1 MMWRSHALIGL
12 NSLWLLEAVPGA
24 VTPQNVGELAALAAL
39 GALLPDLDTASSKLA
54 SLSLGGGRPLAPLAL
69 ALHRALGHRGLL
81 HSPAGWLGFGLL
93 CLPLALWAPWPAPL
107 ALFMGYGSHLA
118 ADACTRSGIPAW
130 PSRKD
135 RRWHLLPPRL
145 RLTTGSW
152 AEDAL
157 TPLLALP
164 VLVLLLRLLP

>member
-1 MMWRSHALIGL
+1 MLVGL

-24 VTPQNVGELAALAAL
+24 LTPQNVGGLAALAAL
-39 GALLPDLDTASSKLA
+39 GALLPDLDAASSKIA
-54 SLSLGGGRPLAPLAL
+54 SLSLGGVRPLAPLAL
-69 ALHRALGHRGLL
+69 ALHRTLGHRGLL
-81 HSPAGWLGFGLL
+81 HSPAGGLGLGAG
-93 CLPLALWAPWPAPL
+93 CLFLALWRPSEAPL

-118 ADACTRSGIPAW
+118 ADACTKSGVPAW
-130 PSRKD
+130 PNRRD

-152 AEDAL
+152 AEEAL

-164 VLVLLLRLLP
+164 ALALLLRFLP